1 MLLNQNERNGVA
13 MSKKVRW
20 YCTIALTV
28 AFFVF
33 QMYLALVKQLTV
45 MLQTPLHMCFALSLV
60 FLYNPIDK
68 GYQKKLKKKAEE
80 NHTTVSDAEL
90 NKWAALRWID
100 LIFFAA
106 IIFVVIYTV
115 TNFGRLRDFYKVV

>member
-1 MLLNQNERNGVA
+1 MTSNTR
-13 MSKKVRW
+13 K

-45 MLQTPLHMCFALSLV
+45 MLQTPLHMCFALALV

-68 GYQKKLKKKAEE
+68 GYQKKLKKKAEK
-80 NHTTVSDAEL
+80 NDTTVTDAQL
-90 NKWAALRWID
+90 NKYA
-100 LIFFAA
+100 
-106 IIFVVIYTV
+106 
-115 TNFGRLRDFYKVV
+115 

>member
-1 MLLNQNERNGVA
+1 MN
-13 MSKKVRW
+13 SKVRK
-20 YCTIALTV
+20 YCTIAITI

-68 GYQKKLKKKAEE
+68 GYQKKLKKKAAK
-80 NHTTVSDAEL
+80 NGTTVTEEQL
-90 NKWAALRWID
+90 NKWAKFRFID
-100 LIFFAA
+100 LIFF
-106 IIFVVIYTV
+106 
-115 TNFGRLRDFYKVV
+115 GRF